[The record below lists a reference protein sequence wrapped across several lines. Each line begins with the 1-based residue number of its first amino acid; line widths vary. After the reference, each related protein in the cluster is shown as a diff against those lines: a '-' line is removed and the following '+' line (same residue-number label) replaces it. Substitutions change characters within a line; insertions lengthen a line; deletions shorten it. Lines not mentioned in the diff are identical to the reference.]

1 VFSEVYFPWGWKATV
16 DGTEVP
22 LGRVNYVLRA
32 MRVPAG
38 EHTVEMTF
46 DPQSIHTT
54 DGVATASVI
63 AIYILVIAA
72 MAMGVR
78 RWKGGTAAPKDA

>member
-1 VFSEVYFPWGWKATV
+1 
-16 DGTEVP
+16 
-22 LGRVNYVLRA
+22 
-32 MRVPAG
+32 
-38 EHTVEMTF
+38 MTF